1 MHNVVMISD
10 ISMINID
17 FQNNADYDI
26 NNLIKK
32 IIKNVRSTKIK
43 RRNCRDNII
52 ELKMIRIKNAF
63 D

>member
-52 ELKMIRIKNAF
+52 EVKMIRIKNAF